1 MAVSLYCWLL
11 YAMMTTAT
19 TETADAGGLCLLC
32 HRIENNDEEMEH
44 EKIPT
49 GLQNLRHIF
58 GLYKEEKGLGIHC
71 VSVCHCSHATQE
83 ITKQTCILK
92 VPLKYMQW

>member
-1 MAVSLYCWLL
+1 MLVLVVVQSA
-11 YAMMTTAT
+11 
-19 TETADAGGLCLLC
+19 ADAGGLCLLC

-71 VSVCHCSHATQE
+71 VSVCHCSQATQE

-92 VPLKYMQW
+92 VPLKYMQC